1 MISASQ
7 VRESTEC
14 NLMLLSLTTRF
25 FSAVP
30 SWRVCPIRSST
41 GGNVKESEVSRNQ
54 SRPGGWL
61 WLVPPSL
68 CSSKDLK
75 RHATTGVR
83 KLVISCHTIMCDDRI
98 LQTDVVNRETMY
110 SHFAYY
116 ATKTT

>member
-14 NLMLLSLTTRF
+14 NLMLLSLTRRF

-61 WLVPPSL
+61 
-68 CSSKDLK
+68 CSSKDL
-75 RHATTGVR
+75 
-83 KLVISCHTIMCDDRI
+83 
-98 LQTDVVNRETMY
+98 REGMQPQEFG
-110 SHFAYY
+110 S
-116 ATKTT
+116 